1 MKKPLIFYK
10 KIRGFKLAERE
21 GFEPYGSEGQS
32 WTVEE
37 NQKVII

>member
-21 GFEPYGSEGQS
+21 GFEPYRLGGLERIQ
-32 WTVEE
+32 EE
-37 NQKVII
+37 YQ